1 MDILPFVRILAAPPP
16 VDEEED
22 VERKARRELLDIE
35 DDEGDWCLFS
45 VDVKNS
51 YGLPFEVHFE
61 RRQSG
66 TKPAGA
72 TRLVPPGS
80 TSRCVHTVTTGTLI
94 SLGFRIILPLK
105 RLSLPLSLTSR
116 AIPTLSDRQFV
127 VSKSKLSESDLR
139 IQRELFWYREELFN
153 CIDARWREVQYTT
166 SHSTLYLVCI
176 NCLSSRAEHGSAS
189 FHCVNNG

>member
-16 VDEEED
+16 VDEEEE

-35 DDEGDWCLFS
+35 DEGDWCLFS

-66 TKPAGA
+66 TKPASA

-80 TSRCVHTVTTGTLI
+80 TSRFVRTVTIETLF
-94 SLGFRIILPLK
+94 SPVFRIILPLK
-105 RLSLPLSLTSR
+105 RLSLPLSLTST

-127 VSKSKLSESDLR
+127 VSKSKLSEADVR

-153 CIDARWREVQYTT
+153 CIDARWREVQYTIPYLP
-166 SHSTLYLVCI
+166 SPLVCT
-176 NCLSSRAEHGSAS
+176 NRLSSQAEHGSAS